1 MGDKIKTN
9 LIKKIAKKLKTS
21 EKNLI
26 KKDNFQDFDN
36 WDSLIHLEI
45 LSLIEQS
52 YGNKINKIKN
62 LAQMTSLKKFFKI
75 KMTTNYLSE

>member
-1 MGDKIKTN
+1 MSDKIKNN

-26 KKDNFQDFDN
+26 KKDNFQNFGN

-62 LAQMTSLKKFFKI
+62 LAQMTSLKKIFSKL
-75 KMTTNYLSE
+75 K

>member
-1 MGDKIKTN
+1 MSDKIKNN

-26 KKDNFQDFDN
+26 KKDNFQNFDN

-62 LAQMTSLKKFFKI
+62 LAQMTSLKKIFSKL
-75 KMTTNYLSE
+75 K

>member
-62 LAQMTSLKKFFKI
+62 LAQMTSLKKIFSKL
-75 KMTTNYLSE
+75 K

>member
-26 KKDNFQDFDN
+26 KKNNFQDFDN

-62 LAQMTSLKKFFKI
+62 LAQMTSLKKIFSKL
-75 KMTTNYLSE
+75 K

>member
-1 MGDKIKTN
+1 MSDKIKTN

-62 LAQMTSLKKFFKI
+62 LAQMTSLKKIFSKL
-75 KMTTNYLSE
+75 K

>member
-62 LAQMTSLKKFFKI
+62 LAQMTSLKKIFSKL
-75 KMTTNYLSE
+75 N

>member
-1 MGDKIKTN
+1 MSEKIKNN

-26 KKDNFQDFDN
+26 KKDDFQNFEN

-45 LSLIEQS
+45 LSLIEKS

-62 LAQMTSLKKFFKI
+62 LSQITSLKKIFSKL
-75 KMTTNYLSE
+75 K